1 MVSETQSEV
10 SGPTRCDSRSRGTA
24 GGTNLIALHAIAL
37 VAPGPSAGESMRLV
51 EMSVARKVS
60 KLRYDGHD
68 WYIVIC
74 PRCAASALDTDR

>member
-1 MVSETQSEV
+1 
-10 SGPTRCDSRSRGTA
+10 
-24 GGTNLIALHAIAL
+24 
-37 VAPGPSAGESMRLV
+37 MRLV